1 MHLEI
6 THPPLNH
13 GCQVSDSWHGTQAVN
28 KLMPPAFLCWASVSA
43 SRVLNSTTQAL
54 SSSPAL
60 LCPLGHAFCW
70 AHSRWLINSYRG
82 NQWNV
87 KRPWVDSPRSL
98 CYERQGALQQQ
109 GTGGCVFVE
118 LVGSGGGLEGGV
130 RFLEKKPGQGQR
142 KAPASRRTRYRSFTW
157 KRVSGIKGPVRCQ
170 RAEAYKDA
178 CRKPTSVLC
187 RHHCHSLAL
196 CSPSWHGTQALNKS
210 MPICECYT
218 SLCCPGNK
226 VVVVFYLLA
235 GVPSGSSDGSRE
247 RHKHLTHWSFLVPT
261 NWGEANLTHSFPGGS
276 AG

>member
-1 MHLEI
+1 MLEISITRNFKKITHIFSRAMWLLPRELFDLVIESLSKVRGLKKYRARWQKREHVNEKLISKWEIHIKDTLYLKNPMHLEI

-98 CYERQGALQQQ
+98 CYERQGALQQRN
-109 GTGGCVFVE
+109 
-118 LVGSGGGLEGGV
+118 LSG
-130 RFLEKKPGQGQR
+130 Q
-142 KAPASRRTRYRSFTW
+142 
-157 KRVSGIKGPVRCQ
+157 
-170 RAEAYKDA
+170 
-178 CRKPTSVLC
+178 
-187 RHHCHSLAL
+187 
-196 CSPSWHGTQALNKS
+196 
-210 MPICECYT
+210 
-218 SLCCPGNK
+218 
-226 VVVVFYLLA
+226 
-235 GVPSGSSDGSRE
+235 
-247 RHKHLTHWSFLVPT
+247 
-261 NWGEANLTHSFPGGS
+261 
-276 AG
+276 